1 MGLLRRHPVPIVLGA
16 IFIADAIV
24 YWFAQAYLGAP
35 RADMT
40 GVVALFLLGVAMAF
54 VFIVLL
60 SGNEP
65 EA

>member
-1 MGLLRRHPVPIVLGA
+1 MNTLRRHPIPVVLGA
-16 IFIADAIV
+16 IFVADAIV

-35 RADMT
+35 KADMT
-40 GVVALFLLGVAMAF
+40 GVVALFALGIAMA
-54 VFIVLL
+54 VVMIVLL